1 MAAGSV
7 AAPRLIPLRAPGH
20 GRAGHE
26 VDTAT
31 PVEMKS
37 DSTDVQIFY
46 TLDGSSPKA
55 WRTVRG
61 GENSTM
67 RYSEALLLPPGKVS
81 VRAVAVTSDGR
92 QSSTVTKLFLVSLNE
107 ATLRGQKHLQDKVL
121 QLSS

>member
-37 DSTDVQIFY
+37 GTDKSFF
-46 TLDGSSPKA
+46 T
-55 WRTVRG
+55 T
-61 GENSTM
+61 
-67 RYSEALLLPPGKVS
+67 
-81 VRAVAVTSDGR
+81 
-92 QSSTVTKLFLVSLNE
+92 F
-107 ATLRGQKHLQDKVL
+107 
-121 QLSS
+121 LSSSNTSFFTVLFSSKTIFMLCLCQQDGKIDQPSNGFYV